1 VAVDSTG
8 IGGSREG
15 TDIGYR
21 SAGDQYI
28 AGPGIRAGAVDDR
41 AAFQEG

>member
-8 IGGSREG
+8 IGGSHEG

-21 SAGDQYI
+21 SADDQYI
-28 AGPGIRAGAVDDR
+28 AGPSFLAGAVDDR
-41 AAFQEG
+41 AAFQED